1 VAILAAPHA
10 SKVIGYNKFQRGTEI
25 GRKSRTI
32 QDDPGRSGTIG
43 PRPVGKQ
50 FKAEEKQEEEAPRE
64 KRA

>member
-1 VAILAAPHA
+1 MDDRPEWQSSRLRMQAKLSGIINSSVE
-10 SKVIGYNKFQRGTEI
+10 RGSGEN
-25 GRKSRTI
+25 
-32 QDDPGRSGTIG
+32 PGRSGTIG